1 MGGACGT
8 YGGQERC
15 IQGFGGEILCK
26 MTTWNMLAWMSSNIK
41 IDPKETRWDVTDW
54 INLAQDK
61 DRWQALL
68 NRGVNLWVP

>member
-15 IQGFGGEILCK
+15 ILGFGGDIFCK
-26 MTTWNMLAWMSSNIK
+26 MTTCNMLAWMRSNIK
-41 IDPKETRWDVTDW
+41 IDPTEKGWDATDW
-54 INLAQDK
+54 INLAQDE

-68 NRGVNLWVP
+68 YRVVNLWVP